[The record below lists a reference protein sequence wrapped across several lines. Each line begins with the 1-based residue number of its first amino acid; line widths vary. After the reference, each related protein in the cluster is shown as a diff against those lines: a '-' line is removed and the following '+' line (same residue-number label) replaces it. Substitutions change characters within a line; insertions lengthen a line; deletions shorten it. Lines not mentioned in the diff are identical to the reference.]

1 MRSSRDWRGSEAEET
16 RAEIAPEHGSPQG
29 MLTTGCWLFVDLNKK
44 IFLIDVLTLIVMPSA
59 GIITRFTL
67 ILLALGGPG
76 PTANSVRC
84 QGGRADERVDEAG
97 PPVPAELL
105 SRQPEQSGQ
114 SGSPADLRTVN
125 TLH

>member
-1 MRSSRDWRGSEAEET
+1 
-16 RAEIAPEHGSPQG
+16 
-29 MLTTGCWLFVDLNKK
+29 
-44 IFLIDVLTLIVMPSA
+44 MPSA

-125 TLH
+125 TLTLTAQTESLSRPSVSTVRNLTELTGHHQ